1 MDEFIRK
8 HLLVQIDINYFGLH
22 ETLFQRSLTLGFE
35 NINILSWLIVVVML
49 QSLLRI
55 LLFDIFIIN
64 ITISFINHIIIR
76 TFRFL

>member
-22 ETLFQRSLTLGFE
+22 ETLFQRSLALGFE
-35 NINILSWLIVVVML
+35 NINILSWPIVVLL